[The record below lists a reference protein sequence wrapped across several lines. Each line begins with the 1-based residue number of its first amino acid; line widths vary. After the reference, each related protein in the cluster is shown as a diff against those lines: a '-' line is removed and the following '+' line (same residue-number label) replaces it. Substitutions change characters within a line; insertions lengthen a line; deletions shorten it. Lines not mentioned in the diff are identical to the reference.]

1 MLLFVALVSL
11 SAEGHSRVTLCH
23 FLTSLLC
30 DWCFYKPNRYKNF
43 GNYITGLSR
52 IFFQKFI

>member
-30 DWCFYKPNRYKNF
+30 DWCFYKPNRYKKLWQL
-43 GNYITGLSR
+43 YHWS
-52 IFFQKFI
+52 K